1 MTDTQELVKKLYID
15 LQGQPIELSEG
26 QDYIFRVIFKKA
38 FPRVHI
44 MCHTRYGKSMTTALA
59 VLTRV
64 SVFPEKWAIVAGT
77 KDKAKIIMDQ
87 IIAHIFD
94 NEFTK
99 SRFVPDKGED
109 LESIRRYK
117 NKNHLTFRTDTTK
130 DGKVLLS
137 EVFIGSAAD
146 AMGFGAD
153 NIIEDESALIP
164 DDEHA
169 FVMRMLGDNPQK
181 NFMVKIGNPFNRG
194 HFLKSYHDP
203 AYRVINIDCY
213 TSLKEGRMTQA
224 TIDEM
229 KQFAF
234 FKILYENVFP
244 SASEID
250 EEGWMNLLL
259 EDDIKIAEERV
270 VEPFGMPR
278 LGVDVA
284 KGGRNFNTWVLR
296 GDNYARVLLK
306 DHEEDSVKIAD
317 KTETYMR
324 EYGVLDRAV
333 FVDDTGVG
341 HGVVS
346 ILKNRGLK
354 VTAVNFAEKGEGQ
367 TLNLRAEAYAGKDGV
382 QPWIKQGA
390 KLYASP
396 EWQEL
401 LRIPYKKQP
410 NTGRTQIMPKD
421 DMRKR
426 GIESPDVADA
436 LALTFVKPKIKMPT
450 PQLTPAEIAVAG
462 IEDHRPYG
470 GVAFPEVLSNT
481 EGW

>member
-1 MTDTQELVKKLYID
+1 
-15 LQGQPIELSEG
+15 
-26 QDYIFRVIFKKA
+26 
-38 FPRVHI
+38 
-44 MCHTRYGKSMTTALA
+44 MTTALA

-64 SVFPEKWAIVAGT
+64 AVYPEKWAIVAGT

-87 IIAHIFD
+87 IISHIFD
-94 NEFTK
+94 NPLTMG
-99 SRFVPDKGED
+99 RFVPDKGED

-117 NKNHLTFRTDTTK
+117 NKNHLTFRTDITK
-130 DGKVLLS
+130 DGKTLLS
-137 EVFIGSAAD
+137 EVFIGSAKD

-169 FVMRMLGDNPQK
+169 LVMRMLGDNPTV
-181 NFMVKIGNPFNRG
+181 NFLVKIGNPFNRG
-194 HFLKSYHDP
+194 HFLRSYHDP
-203 AYRVINIDCY
+203 KYKVINIDCY
-213 TSLKEGRMTQA
+213 TSLREGRMTQG

-234 FKILYENVFP
+234 FKILFENIFP

-259 EDDIKIAEERV
+259 EDDIKIAQERQ
-270 VEPFGMPR
+270 VEPFGIPR

-284 KGGRNFNTWVLR
+284 KGGRNFNAYVLR
-296 GDNYARVLLK
+296 GDNYARVLSK

-317 KTETYMR
+317 QVVKYMN

-346 ILKNRGLK
+346 ILKNRGCK
-354 VTAVNFAEKGEGQ
+354 VHAVNFAEHESTEKQ
-367 TLNLRAEAYAGKDGV
+367 SLNMRAEVYAGPNGI

-390 KLYASP
+390 KLYP
-396 EWQEL
+396 HPDWVEL
-401 LRIPYKKQP
+401 LKIPYKKQP
-410 NTGRTQIMPKD
+410 NSGRTQIMSKD

-426 GIESPDVADA
+426 GIESPDIADA
-436 LALTFVKPKIKMPT
+436 LALTFAKDKIKMPT
-450 PQLTPAEIAVAG
+450 PQLTQAEIAVVG
-462 IEDHRPYG
+462 VDNYRPYG
-470 GVAFPEVLSNT
+470 GVAFPEVVSNT